1 MLLQL
6 HFYLPPARTV
16 QGWEIMKHL
25 PCMHVCVVVCVVTF
39 LHQPL
44 YLIHL

>member
-1 MLLQL
+1 MKPMLLHL
-6 HFYLPPARTV
+6 YFYLLPAKGR
-16 QGWEIMKHL
+16 GYNIMKYL
-25 PCMHVCVVVCVVTF
+25 LCMCAFFTF